1 MHLLCLF
8 YNIAT
13 EGFFAVI
20 ICMMFVS
27 NYVKPCNWLVEVD
40 LYFVTLMLV
49 NSLQKNKNEQK
60 NTLKGFGF
68 FFLYILNVRRK
79 KKIQT
84 QWKILIVNVLMCDI
98 AQEKNSH
105 SNSYEWPTPEE
116 K

>member
-68 FFLYILNVRRK
+68 FFF
-79 KKIQT
+79 T
-84 QWKILIVNVLMCDI
+84 F
-98 AQEKNSH
+98 
-105 SNSYEWPTPEE
+105 
-116 K
+116 